1 MKRLFAYIS
10 AIVFAAGILTSCSDD
25 DVVKTQL
32 DAPTVSAGYKTVSC
46 LSFNWDPVEGATQYA
61 YELRDPEGTLVNGD
75 VTTTTSV
82 VATGLKPNT
91 TYTMTVW
98 AYAAV
103 TGNKSTSPIATIT
116 ATTNEVVP
124 LASPTPS
131 AASGN
136 GGITIVWPEVEHA
149 TAYIVTYENNG
160 ENISIT
166 TTTNSVV
173 LTDLTTG
180 EHTVYIQ
187 AISDD
192 ENYSNSE
199 IVAVT
204 FIRDKQEIDRKE
216 LSYNSEVLNIDFTGY
231 LVTYDDGSY
240 AIEGLYGSDDKLEF
254 TVDGNNE
261 LVITNAYNVS
271 APYYYVKAGN
281 YTLCIYLLSGY
292 SSFNTTDNDM
302 YFYVYLYE
310 GDTYLG
316 GGYDYASWQTQS
328 FIDTLCGEYT
338 ETTSCYDFTVDF
350 TNWAE
355 ITDQQSTVTITK
367 TGDNTIE
374 IYNFYGWQDTF
385 SASVDEESRTITV
398 DIKNNWGGYYT
409 FADASSETTAV
420 IGTVDENGDITF
432 QNWGAWYGGGS
443 YIYTG
448 AVSVLRK
455 N

>member
-1 MKRLFAYIS
+1 M
-10 AIVFAAGILTSCSDD
+10 TSCSDD

-82 VATGLKPNT
+82 LATGLKPNT

-116 ATTNEVVP
+116 ATTNEVIP
-124 LASPTPS
+124 LASPTPT
-131 AASGN
+131 AAPGN

-149 TAYIVTYENNG
+149 TAYIVSYENNG

-173 LTDLTTG
+173 LTDLSTG

-187 AISDD
+187 AISND
-192 ENYSNSE
+192 ENYCNSE

-216 LSYNSEVLNIDFTGY
+216 LSYESEGLNMNFTGY

-240 AIEGLYGSDDKLEF
+240 AIE
-254 TVDGNNE
+254 
-261 LVITNAYNVS
+261 
-271 APYYYVKAGN
+271 
-281 YTLCIYLLSGY
+281 
-292 SSFNTTDNDM
+292 
-302 YFYVYLYE
+302 
-310 GDTYLG
+310 
-316 GGYDYASWQTQS
+316 
-328 FIDTLCGEYT
+328 
-338 ETTSCYDFTVDF
+338 
-350 TNWAE
+350 
-355 ITDQQSTVTITK
+355 
-367 TGDNTIE
+367 
-374 IYNFYGWQDTF
+374 
-385 SASVDEESRTITV
+385 
-398 DIKNNWGGYYT
+398 
-409 FADASSETTAV
+409 
-420 IGTVDENGDITF
+420 
-432 QNWGAWYGGGS
+432 
-443 YIYTG
+443 
-448 AVSVLRK
+448 
-455 N
+455 